1 MPYIFRLEAIQQNLI
16 KVFYKGS
23 IVEDYVTDMIVE
35 DTIIIELKSLENLT
49 RIHEVQLVNYLK
61 AINKEVVILL
71 NFGKE
76 K

>member
-1 MPYIFRLEAIQQNLI
+1 MLYIFRLEAIQQNPI

-49 RIHEVQLVNYLK
+49 RI
-61 AINKEVVILL
+61 
-71 NFGKE
+71 
-76 K
+76 